1 MESSLQKSVS
11 IPTAEA
17 EYMSLCVACTECI
30 WIIRMIKELGF
41 EIEDRVIIRCDS
53 KSAIHIAQ
61 NPVHCKYSK
70 HISARYHFCRE
81 ILSDG
86 VDGTRVEVEF
96 IKGDSNP
103 SDIFTKPLGKQKF
116 RLFKDQLDGSV
127 HLSDIDLESDQSLLD
142 LWASFDD

>member
-1 MESSLQKSVS
+1 MRL
-11 IPTAEA
+11 PTE
-17 EYMSLCVACTECI
+17 
-30 WIIRMIKELGF
+30 
-41 EIEDRVIIRCDS
+41 
-53 KSAIHIAQ
+53 
-61 NPVHCKYSK
+61 
-70 HISARYHFCRE
+70 
-81 ILSDG
+81 
-86 VDGTRVEVEF
+86 EVEF